1 MEGLTLPELHE
12 ELKKISG
19 LIDELIKKDDFI
31 EAISPRFLRK
41 AVTDYPYTGGKR
53 IRPAILMWCCS
64 MLGGNPDAAQYAAAA
79 MEIYH
84 NWTLVHD
91 DIIDNDN
98 LRRGLPSTHKSVA
111 DFSVQHLSVPK
122 RISKKFGI
130 DYAILAGDI
139 QQGWAVNM
147 LLKSAEH
154 GVSNEVAIALCRRL
168 QEYVNRLLISG
179 QGLDMSYPFRDMD
192 SFVAEEIE
200 NMLYMKTAVLL
211 SFCAEAGSAI
221 ALNCTDFKDDRI
233 AALNRFATFTGVAFQ
248 LRDDWLGIFGE
259 ASKTG
264 KTLFSDLIS
273 GKPTVLVVKTIDSLS
288 PNDRK
293 EFRSY
298 IGLRKYTP
306 ELKEK
311 VRSFIRNSGAE
322 KFVLDKIAKLTA
334 DAKEL
339 LRTFPDNSQR
349 QLLIDMVDWLLERD
363 R

>member
-1 MEGLTLPELHE
+1 MPELHE

-19 LIDELIKKDDFI
+19 LIDELIRKDDFPESI
-31 EAISPRFLRK
+31 CPRFLGK

-64 MLGGNPDAAQYAAAA
+64 MLGGNPEAAKYAAAA

-98 LRRGLPSTHKSVA
+98 LRRGQPSTHKSVA

-154 GVSNEVAIALCRRL
+154 GVSGELAIALSRRL
-168 QEYVNRLLISG
+168 QEYVNRMLISG

-211 SFCAEAGSAI
+211 SFCAEAGGAI
-221 ALNCTDFKDDRI
+221 ALNCTDFNDNRI
-233 AALNRFATFTGVAFQ
+233 AVLNRFATFVGVAFQ
-248 LRDDWLGIFGE
+248 LRDDWLGIFGD

-273 GKPTVLVVKTIDSLS
+273 SKPTVLLVKTIDSLS
-288 PNDRK
+288 PDERK

-322 KFVLDKIAKLTA
+322 KFVLDKIAKLTK
-334 DAKEL
+334 DAKDL
-339 LRTFPDNSQR
+339 LGTFQNCR
-349 QLLIDMVDWLLERD
+349 ERELLIDLVDWLLARD